1 MLKFKRRMLADEEN
15 SIKQITMSK
24 FQKEVLYD
32 NDWTNSSLGLLKK
45 WVIDASERVKKHCEK
60 AKECK
65 LKFNMMSLPGIIT
78 GSLAAALAF
87 WAIGDGAGYAVRI
100 ALAFLSSMSA
110 IFKGAEKLL
119 DFKNEENQHINAAY
133 NYEEIVRRMEVIIFT
148 GNKNRNPLNTTLQE
162 LSLRFSSI
170 VSQSPPV

>member
-1 MLKFKRRMLADEEN
+1 MMNDDNK
-15 SIKQITMSK
+15 ITMSR

-45 WVIDASERVKKHCEK
+45 WIKDGSERVKRHCEQ

-65 LKFNMMSLPGIIT
+65 LKFNMISLPGIIT

-87 WAIGDGAGYAVRI
+87 WAIGDGTGYVVRI
-100 ALAFLSSMSA
+100 ALAFLTSISA

-119 DFKNEENQHINAAY
+119 DLKNEEHQHINAAY
-133 NYEEIVRRMEVIIFT
+133 NYEEIVRKMEVIIFT

>member
-1 MLKFKRRMLADEEN
+1 MMNDDNK
-15 SIKQITMSK
+15 ITMSR

-45 WVIDASERVKKHCEK
+45 WIKDGSERVKRHCEK

-65 LKFNMMSLPGIIT
+65 LKFNMISLPGIIT

-87 WAIGDGAGYAVRI
+87 WAIGDGTGYVVRI
-100 ALAFLSSMSA
+100 ALAFLTSISA

-119 DFKNEENQHINAAY
+119 DLKNEEHQHINAAY
-133 NYEEIVRRMEVIIFT
+133 NYEEIVRKMEVIIFT

>member
-1 MLKFKRRMLADEEN
+1 MIHNEEN
-15 SIKQITMSK
+15 ERHINTVSLSK
-24 FQKEVLYD
+24 FQNEVLYE
-32 NDWTNSSLGLLKK
+32 NDWTNSSIGLLKK
-45 WVIDASERVKKHCEK
+45 WIKDGSERVKRHCFK

-65 LKFNMMSLPGIIT
+65 FKFNLISLPGIIT
-78 GSLAAALAF
+78 GSFATALAF
-87 WAIGDGAGYAVRI
+87 WAIGESGGASFSVRI
-100 ALAFLSSMSA
+100 SLAFLSAIST

-119 DFKNEENQHINAAY
+119 DLKNEENQHINAAY
-133 NYEEIVRRMEVIIFT
+133 NYEEIIRKMEVIIFT

>member
-1 MLKFKRRMLADEEN
+1 
-15 SIKQITMSK
+15 
-24 FQKEVLYD
+24 
-32 NDWTNSSLGLLKK
+32 
-45 WVIDASERVKKHCEK
+45 
-60 AKECK
+60 
-65 LKFNMMSLPGIIT
+65 
-78 GSLAAALAF
+78 
-87 WAIGDGAGYAVRI
+87 
-100 ALAFLSSMSA
+100 MSA